1 MKELINA
8 QRAEN
13 RVKIL
18 LVRARTNHRNPVSR
32 NLNKQRTK
40 ERKEEASRQSC
51 NKNDEFA
58 NFVFDVYRRFL
69 PTYLHR
75 MNVYSCE
82 ILHRRDAERFR
93 LAYQSQ
99 TRKQVIAM

>member
-1 MKELINA
+1 MQPNERTKELINA
-8 QRAEN
+8 QRPEN
-13 RVKIL
+13 RVKT
-18 LVRARTNHRNPVSR
+18 RHHRNRVSR
-32 NLNKQRTK
+32 NLNKQRMK

-51 NKNDEFA
+51 NKNNEFV

-82 ILHRRDAERFR
+82 IAHRRDAERFR